1 MHPLTQ
7 VHIIKLDLTKEDE
20 GERFGAVVVFPNK
33 NSEIHSLKE
42 WQIITDRAD
51 RERADSDKPYVDLG
65 MGIGRAYD
73 IFRGR
78 TPVEDGP
85 KAKNIPVRLVEYA
98 LNGGNNVLFT
108 DQKGDAYIWTEV
120 EGHREIMPIDDKFSK
135 RLHLQYFKVENNTA
149 SPEYL
154 RSAIGLLQ
162 AKAQIEGEYHP
173 LYNRVAELDGDFWYY
188 LGDAERRA
196 VRINTDGWE
205 VIQTPPILFKHHSHM
220 EPQDEPI
227 RVEGKDYL
235 ERFHELTDLSGN
247 NRDIFD
253 LMLITDLV
261 PGISHIGLSLTG
273 LPGSGKSTLLVLEK
287 KLIDPSVIDILPY
300 SADLDNL
307 NRNFAK
313 HHIVPIDNVS
323 EISQQVSD
331 RYCVGITG
339 AATSDRRKY
348 TDDEDYIRQFKIILR
363 LNSISG
369 QVSNSDLLSRL
380 ILMEKEQIDGRRRD
394 EKEII
399 ADLKVIRPM
408 LLGQLFDLLS
418 NTMKKHEELMF
429 SPAPRMAGW
438 YNWAESAAVAM
449 GHSQEWFVKLFEK
462 YEQKQFDEAMDQSSL
477 APLLEDLAGDV
488 PFIGKATE
496 LLSTLKQKAE
506 EEGINTRSKGWP
518 PNPTELMK
526 RVRPL
531 IQDLKNHK
539 VAITTCRYYELKRD
553 RPDLVK
559 GQLYG
564 CREQDRMVVIERMR
578 SNEPATNFERM
589 NA

>member
-1 MHPLTQ
+1 MD
-7 VHIIKLDLTKEDE
+7 VTKEDE

-42 WQIITDRAD
+42 WYVIT
-51 RERADSDKPYVDLG
+51 ERADKERTDADKPYIDLG
-65 MGIGRAYD
+65 MEIARAYD

-98 LNGGNNVLFT
+98 LNGGKNILFT

-120 EGHREIMPIDDKFSK
+120 EGHREIMSIDDKFSK
-135 RLHLQYFKVENNTA
+135 RLHLQYFKAENNTA
-149 SPEYL
+149 SPEHL

-162 AKAQIEGEYHP
+162 AKAQVEGEYHP

-188 LGDAERRA
+188 LGDNERRA
-196 VRINTDGWE
+196 VKINADGWE
-205 VIQTPPILFKHHSHM
+205 VVQTPPILFKHHSHM

-227 RVEGKDYL
+227 KGENLDYL
-235 ERFHELTDLSGN
+235 ERFHDLTQLTGN
-247 NRDIFD
+247 NKEIFN

-261 PGISHIGLSLTG
+261 PDISHIGLSLTG
-273 LPGSGKSTLLVLEK
+273 LQGSGKSTLLKLEK
-287 KLIDPSVIDILPY
+287 KLIDPSAIDIFPY

-307 NRNFAK
+307 NRIFAK

-323 EISQQVSD
+323 EISQSVSD
-331 RYCVGITG
+331 RYCVGISG

-380 ILMEKEQIDGRRRD
+380 ILMEKEQIDGVRRD
-394 EKEII
+394 EKEVM
-399 ADLKVIRPM
+399 ADLKMIRPM

-418 NTMKKHEELMF
+418 KSMKIHEKLTF

-449 GHSQEWFVKLFEK
+449 GHSQEWFVKLFEN
-462 YEQKQFDEAMDQSSL
+462 YEQKQFDEAVDQSSL

-488 PFIGKATE
+488 PFIGRPTD

-506 EEGINTRSKGWP
+506 EEGINTRTKGWP

-526 RVRPL
+526 RVKPL
-531 IQDLKNHK
+531 IRDLEKHK
-539 VAITTCRYYELKRD
+539 VAITTCKYYELKKN
-553 RPDLVK
+553 RPDLLEK
-559 GQLYG
+559 QLYG
-564 CREQDRMVVIERMR
+564 YSEQDRMVIIERMR
-578 SNEPATNFERM
+578 SNKPVSKQ
-589 NA
+589 